1 LQENY
6 KLLIINKLNF
16 MYKIKVNTS
25 HTFDVTKESME
36 KLDVI
41 ETSTNKY
48 HILQDNTTIKAEIL
62 NTDFNQKTY
71 TIKVNNTAYDVDIYD
86 ALDQQIEA
94 LGFEIGASKQVN
106 DVKAPMPG
114 LILEINVNV
123 GDEVKE
129 NDDLLIL
136 EAMKM
141 ENVLTSPRE
150 GVIKAIE
157 VKQGETVDKNA
168 LLIEFE

>member
-1 LQENY
+1 
-6 KLLIINKLNF
+6 

-25 HTFDVTKESME
+25 HQFEVTTKDTEALDAIES
-36 KLDVI
+36 
-41 ETSTNKY
+41 TTNNFHVLQNNKSVKAT
-48 HILQDNTTIKAEIL
+48 ILSS
-62 NTDFNQKTY
+62 DFNTKSY
-71 TIKVNNTAYDVDIYD
+71 TIKVNNNTYNVNIND

-94 LGFEIGASKQVN
+94 LGFEIGASKKVN
-106 DVKAPMPG
+106 NIKAPMPG
-114 LILEINVNV
+114 LILEINIKV

-129 NDDLLIL
+129 GDNLLIL

-150 GVIKAIE
+150 GVIKS
-157 VKQGETVDKNA
+157 VKVNQGETVDKNS